1 MVLQQYALCPRAGYD
16 VVAVTELCNPDL
28 TSAFESRLRQLQSRA
43 GKPAFAPRFA
53 SEAEAQQR
61 GAVIDVLRAHA
72 APFHDVSYP
81 DVTILAAWH
90 GTDSSIL
97 PSIMSASF
105 ANLAS
110 TDSGFFGKGIYASLD
125 AEYADRCYASFD
137 HAKKRERDTGA
148 LVMCCVSLF
157 SAYPVISRSDM
168 NKLQGKGNYQNYD
181 AHIVPVIPADNSN
194 PRELNYFPCEAP
206 SLSHPFPGACTRAI
220 AVSTRKQIA
229 AHHYHSQVSRTWSWY
244 CSRARK

>member
-81 DVTILAAWH
+81 DVTIVGAWH

-97 PSIMSASF
+97 PSIMSTSF
-105 ANLAS
+105 ANLAT
-110 TDSGFFGKGIYASLD
+110 TDSGFFGL
-125 AEYADRCYASFD
+125 F
-137 HAKKRERDTGA
+137 A
-148 LVMCCVSLF
+148 LWFVCPQMPATALTALQVK
-157 SAYPVISRSDM
+157 AYTPV
-168 NKLQGKGNYQNYD
+168 
-181 AHIVPVIPADNSN
+181 
-194 PRELNYFPCEAP
+194 
-206 SLSHPFPGACTRAI
+206 
-220 AVSTRKQIA
+220 
-229 AHHYHSQVSRTWSWY
+229 
-244 CSRARK
+244 